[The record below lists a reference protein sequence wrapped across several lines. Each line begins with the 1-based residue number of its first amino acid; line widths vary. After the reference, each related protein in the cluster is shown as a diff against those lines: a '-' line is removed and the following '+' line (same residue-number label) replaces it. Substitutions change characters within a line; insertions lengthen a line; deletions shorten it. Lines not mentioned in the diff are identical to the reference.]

1 MLLSSTRRGATLTL
15 RVSLLTVGLAAAT
28 AVLAADAVPPGSSD
42 DDRLVF
48 GINKKLQKDIVDRAF
63 PRMAVKWPFNR
74 VFVCW
79 EENDPG
85 FERQRR
91 LVRKAVRESWEAHSG
106 LIFGTDEETQSW
118 GFCQPGFGGV
128 RIHVSDEGP
137 HTKALGNEL
146 EGVPEGMVLN
156 FTYQNWSPTCQTQ
169 ADFCTRAIAVH
180 EFGHAIGFAH
190 EQNRPD
196 TPGECAQPAQGP
208 DGDLM
213 LTPWD
218 PRSVMNY
225 CNEKYNND
233 GELSPFDITAVQYM
247 YGAPK

>member
-1 MLLSSTRRGATLTL
+1 MHGSSTRISAATMLGATLLTI
-15 RVSLLTVGLAAAT
+15 SLATSTAAEGADAAT
-28 AVLAADAVPPGSSD
+28 PPLGD
-42 DDRLVF
+42 DERQIF

-63 PRMAVKWPFNR
+63 PNMAVKWPFNR

-79 EENDPG
+79 EENDPQ
-85 FERQRR
+85 FEPQRR
-91 LVRKAVRESWEAHSG
+91 LVRKAILDSWELHSA
-106 LIFGTDEETQSW
+106 LVFGTDAEKETW
-118 GFCQPGFGGV
+118 GVCKPGFGGI

-137 HTKALGNEL
+137 HTDKLGSDL
-146 EGVPEGMVLN
+146 EGMVNGVVLN
-156 FTYQNWSPTCQTQ
+156 FTYQNWSPSCQTQ

-208 DGDLM
+208 NGDTM

-218 PRSVMNY
+218 PHSVMNY
-225 CNEKYNND
+225 CNAKYNNN
-233 GELSPFDITAVQYM
+233 GELSPFDVTAVQYM